1 MNKKEDS
8 YNSDNDNDNNNLII
22 IIIIIIISI
31 RIISGLKV
39 SFVKKSSYLGVII
52 QKIQVFKC
60 RCFFGSFCLW
70 CFSFVCWALLKQCIC
85 ELVERMD
92 GISWKLYIHHYK
104 GLSID
109 TCRYQ
114 LKFMA
119 KKCLLLTMYT
129 KYNWWSLLL
138 IDINLSYK
146 PVLLQRESTC
156 PVYIFT
162 LRSYLK
168 CILYPRGRRLFI
180 ITNLIFFPPHYNEN
194 NSNS

>member
-8 YNSDNDNDNNNLII
+8 YNSNNDNNNLIIIIIIIIISIRIISGLKVSFVFNFFNLII

-39 SFVKKSSYLGVII
+39 SFVKKSSYLWVII

-92 GISWKLYIHHYK
+92 GISWKLYIHHY
-104 GLSID
+104 G
-109 TCRYQ
+109 
-114 LKFMA
+114 
-119 KKCLLLTMYT
+119 
-129 KYNWWSLLL
+129 
-138 IDINLSYK
+138 INTRAFYW
-146 PVLLQRESTC
+146 
-156 PVYIFT
+156 YM
-162 LRSYLK
+162 
-168 CILYPRGRRLFI
+168 
-180 ITNLIFFPPHYNEN
+180 
-194 NSNS
+194 